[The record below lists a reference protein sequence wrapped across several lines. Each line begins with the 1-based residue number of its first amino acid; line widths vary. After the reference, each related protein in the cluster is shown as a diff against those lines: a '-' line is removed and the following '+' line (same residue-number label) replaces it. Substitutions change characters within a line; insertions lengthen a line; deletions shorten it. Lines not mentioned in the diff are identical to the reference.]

1 MWLVICNNT
10 KENFSWE
17 PEKINIKF
25 QKMTSYTWNFQNFTC
40 VFTILV
46 KFDNHFLG
54 LPWKIF
60 AKHSY
65 KSYNHRVRWMG
76 GQMGSGKTRFY
87 TFYYLLLLLLLLLFS
102 AVLLYMHVYWWYH
115 LHFLA
120 IGLFLQLRGKTSQ
133 SLLLIR
139 D

>member
-1 MWLVICNNT
+1 MGAR
-10 KENFSWE
+10 ENKYQISE
-17 PEKINIKF
+17 NDILHMK
-25 QKMTSYTWNFQNFTC
+25 FQNFTC

-87 TFYYLLLLLLLLLFS
+87 TFYYLLLLLLLFS
-102 AVLLYMHVYWWYH
+102 AVLLYMHVY
-115 LHFLA
+115 
-120 IGLFLQLRGKTSQ
+120 
-133 SLLLIR
+133 
-139 D
+139 

>member
-1 MWLVICNNT
+1 MNV
-10 KENFSWE
+10 KFH
-17 PEKINIKF
+17 KI
-25 QKMTSYTWNFQNFTC
+25 TSYTWNFQNFTC

-54 LPWKIF
+54 FPWKIF
-60 AKHSY
+60 VKHSY

-87 TFYYLLLLLLLLLFS
+87 TFYYLLLLSLLLLLLLLLLLFS
-102 AVLLYMHVYWWYH
+102 AVLLNMHVYWYH

-133 SLLLIR
+133 SLLLTHV
-139 D
+139 